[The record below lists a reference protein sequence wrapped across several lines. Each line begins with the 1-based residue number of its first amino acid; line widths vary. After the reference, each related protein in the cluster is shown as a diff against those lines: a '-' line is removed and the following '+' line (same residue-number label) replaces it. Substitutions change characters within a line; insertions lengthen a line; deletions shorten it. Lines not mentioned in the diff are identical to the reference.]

1 MFMGYVNKEV
11 YNMMDANFWIALIA
25 MMIGNGGAIWKAL
38 NVYYKHKD
46 AQDSLKEKEALE
58 VRQSHEKKM
67 EEITFKLEKVADI
80 TCALAQYRI
89 KREVDKHS
97 EKNEITSDDR
107 SVIEEMYEPYKALGR
122 NHHAHNAIIAMDQIP
137 IVTKYRKKDGE

>member
-1 MFMGYVNKEV
+1 MK
-11 YNMMDANFWIALIA
+11 DTNFLIALIT
-25 MMIGNGGAIWKAL
+25 MMIGNGGVIWKVL
-38 NVYYKHKD
+38 NVYYKRKD
-46 AQDSLKEKEALE
+46 AQDALKEKEALE
-58 VRQSHEKKM
+58 VRQSHERKM
-67 EEITFKLEKVADI
+67 EEMTFKLEKVADI

-107 SVIEEMYEPYKALGR
+107 SVIEEMYEPYEALGR
-122 NHHAHNAIIAMDQIP
+122 NHYAHNAIIAMDQIP

>member
-1 MFMGYVNKEV
+1 MRDV
-11 YNMMDANFWIALIA
+11 NFWIALIT

-38 NVYYKHKD
+38 NIYYKHKD
-46 AQDSLKEKEALE
+46 AQDALKEKEALE
-58 VRQSHEKKM
+58 VRRSHERKM

-107 SVIEEMYEPYKALGR
+107 SVIEEMYEPYEALGR
-122 NHHAHNAIIAMDQIP
+122 NHYAHNAMMAMQNIP
-137 IVTKYRKKDGE
+137 IVNKYNNTKDGE

>member
-1 MFMGYVNKEV
+1 MK
-11 YNMMDANFWIALIA
+11 DANFLIALIT

-38 NVYYKHKD
+38 SMYYKRKD
-46 AQDSLKEKEALE
+46 GQDALKEKEAFE
-58 VRQSHEKKM
+58 IRQSHERKM

-107 SVIEEMYEPYKALGR
+107 SVIEEMYEPYEALGR
-122 NHHAHNAIIAMDQIP
+122 NHYAHNAIMAMDQIP

>member
-1 MFMGYVNKEV
+1 MK
-11 YNMMDANFWIALIA
+11 DANFLIALIT

-38 NVYYKHKD
+38 SMYYKRKD
-46 AQDSLKEKEALE
+46 AQDALKEKEALE
-58 VRQSHEKKM
+58 IRQSHERKM
-67 EEITFKLEKVADI
+67 EEMTFKLEKVADI

-107 SVIEEMYEPYKALGR
+107 SVIEEMYEPYEALGR
-122 NHHAHNAIIAMDQIP
+122 NHYAHNAIVAMDQIP

>member
-1 MFMGYVNKEV
+1 MR
-11 YNMMDANFWIALIA
+11 DANFWVALIT
-25 MMIGNGGAIWKAL
+25 MMIGNSGAIWKAL

-58 VRQSHEKKM
+58 VRQSHERKM
-67 EEITFKLEKVADI
+67 EEMTFKLEKVADI

-89 KREVDKHS
+89 KKEVDKHS

-107 SVIEEMYEPYKALGR
+107 SVIEEMYEPYEALGR
-122 NHHAHNAIIAMDQIP
+122 NHYAHNAIIAMDQIP
-137 IVTKYRKKDGE
+137 IVTKYGKKDGE

>member
-1 MFMGYVNKEV
+1 MR
-11 YNMMDANFWIALIA
+11 DANFWIALIA

-46 AQDSLKEKEALE
+46 AQDALKEKEALE
-58 VRQSHEKKM
+58 VRQSHERKM
-67 EEITFKLEKVADI
+67 EEMTFKLEKVADI

-107 SVIEEMYEPYKALGR
+107 SVIEEMYEPYEALGR
-122 NHHAHNAIIAMDQIP
+122 NHYAHNAIIAMDQIP

>member
-1 MFMGYVNKEV
+1 
-11 YNMMDANFWIALIA
+11 MMDANFWIALIA